1 MPQFTEQQ
9 NKYITNNII
18 EDTKLLACAGSGKT
32 FGIIC
37 KIDYLIKSKMFLNTE
52 ILMLTF
58 SRFTRDDFINKVK
71 KYNITTINDKYVKTI
86 DSFAKSLIDENNE
99 IDVSLLSYKFMKY
112 LEETSADDIKKNTK
126 LSQTKCIFVDEAQD
140 LNETQYKILVL
151 LKEKNGTIIN
161 LIGDPNQNIYQFRN
175 SSDKFLTEFNATTFY
190 LTQNF
195 RSHDPIIEFSKYL
208 RPIPT
213 MDIKGTLGK
222 SNCIPNIIFHEND
235 SELEMC
241 LIKLLKNAKKVGL
254 KYHDIAILS
263 PTRGRMRGH
272 GKSHGLCLISNLLYK
287 NNIKFKQFYEETT
300 DDLSNNIRY
309 EVKKDHINVLTY
321 MGSKGLEWK
330 FVILVDADIC
340 LINKRYFTEQ
350 KHKNDQYLL
359 YVACSRAIDNI
370 IIFSKCRFSD
380 GNLSFQLNPWFNL
393 VPKQCYE
400 LDKRFKKHFKYPNVK
415 TRTADDTE
423 KRITKIIDRLDEK
436 LLDELAQI
444 CNYGTTNK
452 NINTKSVKLIN
463 KIFDKDFSIIINS
476 NIFLGKYVENLFF
489 IYYRLK
495 NKMDKKKYVDI
506 ENIIDSKHI
515 VTDIQSFVS
524 DWFYMNR
531 SHLSWEEFD
540 KQKSMLDKTIVETIE
555 KKFSRD
561 QKLQEHTI
569 VSDGYFKSFIL
580 SLKSKIKQNYN
591 KYIKTNNTKKIR
603 RYLFNII
610 VIIYSL
616 ETQHYF
622 HAKTGG
628 KKFKDVLTLC
638 SELFD
643 KIEEFAF
650 NTKMNIIDN
659 NVLISKDGLIGEIDM
674 IEQNGINKIIWEL
687 KCVSDISLKHILQVL
702 MYNLLYHDI
711 TETFFCSNDKV
722 GSASIDTL
730 NPTIELTNN
739 NIIKNKTSEKDT
751 IIDANFINFLKGEM
765 ITVKILLTF
774 EQIARIKKIFMIGSS
789 GSKQ

>member
-1 MPQFTEQQ
+1 MTQFTEQQ
-9 NKYITNNII
+9 NKYITNDVI

-37 KIDYLIKSKMFLNTE
+37 RIDYLIKTKKFLNTE

-58 SRFTRDDFINKVK
+58 SRFTRDDFLNKIK
-71 KYNITTINDKYVKTI
+71 KYKVETINDKYVKTI

-112 LEETSADDIKKNTK
+112 LEETPIDIIKKNTK
-126 LSQTKCIFVDEAQD
+126 LTQIKCIFVDEAQD

-151 LKEKNGTIIN
+151 LKEKSGTIIN

-175 SSDKFLTEFNATTFY
+175 SSDKYLTEFNAKTFY

-195 RSHDPIIEFSKYL
+195 RSHDPIIEFSKHL

-213 MDIKGTLGK
+213 MNITGTLGK
-222 SNCIPNIIFHEND
+222 SNCVPNFIFHEND
-235 SELEMC
+235 SELETY

-287 NNIKFKQFYEETT
+287 NKIKFKQFYEETT

-309 EVKKDHINVLTY
+309 VPEKDHINVLTY

-340 LINKRYFTEQ
+340 LINKRHFSEE
-350 KHKNDQYLL
+350 KHKSDQYLL

-370 IIFSKCRFSD
+370 IIFSKCSFSD

-393 VPKQCYE
+393 IPKNCYA
-400 LDKRFKKHFKYPNVK
+400 LDQRFKKHFKYPQVK
-415 TRTADDTE
+415 IRTADDSE

-444 CNYGTTNK
+444 CQYGTSNK
-452 NINTKSVKLIN
+452 TTNTKSIKIIN
-463 KIFDKDFSIIINS
+463 KIFDKDFSVIINS

-489 IYYRLK
+489 IYYKMK

-506 ENIIDSKHI
+506 ENIINSKHI
-515 VTDIQSFVS
+515 ITDIQSFVS

-531 SHLSWEEFD
+531 NHLSWEEFD
-540 KQKSMLDKTIVETIE
+540 KQKSTLDKTIVETIE
-555 KKFSRD
+555 EKFSRD

-569 VSDGYFKSFIL
+569 VNDGYFKSFVL
-580 SLKSKIKQNYN
+580 SMKQSIKKNYD
-591 KYIKTNNTKKIR
+591 KYIKTSDPKKIR
-603 RYLFNII
+603 KYLFGII

-628 KKFKDVLTLC
+628 EKFKDMLNLC
-638 SELFD
+638 GELFD

-674 IEQNGINKIIWEL
+674 IEQNGPNKIIWEI
-687 KCVSDISLKHILQVL
+687 KCVSDISLKHILQVM
-702 MYNLLYHDI
+702 MYNILYHNIEDL
-711 TETFFCSNDKV
+711 CSV
-722 GSASIDTL
+722 G
-730 NPTIELTNN
+730 
-739 NIIKNKTSEKDT
+739 KDA

-765 ITVKILLTF
+765 ITIKILLSP
-774 EQIARIKKIFMIGSS
+774 EKIKRIKEIFSS
-789 GSKQ
+789 N